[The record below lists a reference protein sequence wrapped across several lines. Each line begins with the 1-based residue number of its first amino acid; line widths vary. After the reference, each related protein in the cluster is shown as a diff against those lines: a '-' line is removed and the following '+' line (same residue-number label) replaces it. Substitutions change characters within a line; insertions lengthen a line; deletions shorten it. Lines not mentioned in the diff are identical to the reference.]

1 MMLGILAT
9 DSLPLPGCRRRRRA
23 GQAPRR
29 SAGRRPGRLGQAE
42 LSAKPAPKLSPAKV
56 ADNGQIRLTEGIIQT
71 DTVPSCPGIKIPSVI
86 IFYTSSPGFTGTD
99 TFTLVPGTNKPRNY
113 KVIVAPEA

>member
-1 MMLGILAT
+1 MMLAILAT
-9 DSLPLPGCRRRRRA
+9 DSLALLAAAEDALLAKPHVEAWG
-23 GQAPRR
+23 G
-29 SAGRRPGRLGQAE
+29 GRVGSVKPNYQPN
-42 LSAKPAPKLSPAKV
+42 PAPKLSPAKI

-86 IFYTSSPGFTGTD
+86 IFNTSSPGFTGTD
-99 TFTLVPGTNKPRNY
+99 TCTLVPGTDKPRDY

>member
-1 MMLGILAT
+1 MG
-9 DSLPLPGCRRRRRA
+9 RRR
-23 GQAPRR
+23 
-29 SAGRRPGRLGQAE
+29 GRLGQAK
-42 LSAKPAPKLSPAKV
+42 LPAKPGTEAESSKV
-56 ADNGQIRLTEGIIQT
+56 ADNGQIRLTKGIIQT

-99 TFTLVPGTNKPRNY
+99 TFTLVPGTDKPRDY